1 MAAGGIMDG
10 DGMRAVT
17 TLGAIGAQLGTA
29 FVVCPESAADASYR
43 AALLDPGVRTEITS
57 VISGRPAR
65 GIVHRFMRE
74 AGASSHPPLPDYPI
88 AYDAGK
94 ALNRSEEHT
103 SELQSLMRTSYAV
116 FCLNNT
122 TQLMYLIQIHN
133 TSSSYANNK

>member
-74 AGASSHPPLPDYPI
+74 AGAYSHPPLPDYPI
-88 AYDAGK
+88 AYEDGK
-94 ALNRSEEHT
+94 AQNDAARAT
-103 SELQSLMRTSYAV
+103 GR
-116 FCLNNT
+116 
-122 TQLMYLIQIHN
+122 
-133 TSSSYANNK
+133 